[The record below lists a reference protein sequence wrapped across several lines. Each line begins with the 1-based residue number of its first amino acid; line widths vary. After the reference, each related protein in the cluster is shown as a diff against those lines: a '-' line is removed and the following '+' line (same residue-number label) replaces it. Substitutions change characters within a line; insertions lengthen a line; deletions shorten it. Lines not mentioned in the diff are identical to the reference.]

1 MTQEEL
7 LTAINASGLTPAQ
20 LATVLKFASALVQ
33 RETLR
38 AAMLKERTAQAAAI
52 QESESKLQGLQQQ
65 FDAIDAQL
73 AAQA

>member
-1 MTQEEL
+1 MTADEL
-7 LTAINASGLTPAQ
+7 LAAINASGLTPVQ
-20 LATVLKFASALVQ
+20 LATVLKFASALVE

-38 AAMLKERTAQAAAI
+38 AAMLRERNEQAAAH
-52 QESESKLQGLQQQ
+52 QESEARLQALQQQ

>member
-7 LTAINASGLTPAQ
+7 LAAINASALTPEQ

-38 AAMLKERTAQAAAI
+38 AAMLKERTNQAAAH
-52 QESESKLQGLQQQ
+52 QESEARLQALQAQ

>member
-1 MTQEEL
+1 MTADEL
-7 LTAINASGLTPAQ
+7 LAAINASGLTPTQ
-20 LATVLKFASALVQ
+20 LATVLKFASALVE

-38 AAMLKERTAQAAAI
+38 AAMLRERNEQAAAH
-52 QESESKLQGLQQQ
+52 QASEARLQALQAQ

>member
-1 MTQEEL
+1 MTADEL
-7 LTAINASGLTPAQ
+7 LAAINASGLTPAQ
-20 LATVLKFASALVQ
+20 LATVLKFASALVE

-38 AAMLKERTAQAAAI
+38 AAMLRERNEQAAAH
-52 QESESKLQGLQQQ
+52 QESEARLQALQQQ

>member
-7 LTAINASGLTPAQ
+7 LQAINASGLTAEQ
-20 LATVLKFASALVQ
+20 LAVVLRFAGALVQ

-38 AAMLKERTAQAAAI
+38 AAMLKERTAQA
-52 QESESKLQGLQQQ
+52 SEAKLQELQAA

>member
-1 MTQEEL
+1 MTQDEL
-7 LTAINASGLTPAQ
+7 LASINASGLTAEQ
-20 LATVLKFASALVQ
+20 LATVLKFAAALVS

-38 AAMLKERTAQAAAI
+38 AAMLRVRNEQAAAI
-52 QESESKLQGLQQQ
+52 QASEAQLQALQAQ

>member
-7 LTAINASGLTPAQ
+7 LKAINDSGLDSAGLT
-20 LATVLKFASALVQ
+20 TVLKFAGALVQ
-33 RETLR
+33 REALR
-38 AAMLKERTAQAAAI
+38 AAMLKERTAQAASVQA
-52 QESESKLQGLQQQ
+52 SEAKLQALQQQ

>member
-1 MTQEEL
+1 MTQEQL
-7 LTAINASGLTPAQ
+7 LAAINASGLTPEQ
-20 LATVLKFASALVQ
+20 LATVLKFAAALVE

-38 AAMLKERTAQAAAI
+38 AAMLKERNSQTAAI
-52 QESESKLQGLQQQ
+52 QESEAKLQALQAQ

>member
-1 MTQEEL
+1 MTQDEL
-7 LTAINASGLTPAQ
+7 LASINASGLTAEQ
-20 LATVLKFASALVQ
+20 LATVLKFAAALVQ

-38 AAMLKERTAQAAAI
+38 AAMLKERTAQAVA
-52 QESESKLQGLQQQ
+52 QNESEAKLQALQAQ

>member
-1 MTQEEL
+1 QEEL
-7 LTAINASGLTPAQ
+7 LKAINDAGLTAEG
-20 LATVLKFASALVQ
+20 LTTVLKFAGALVQ

-38 AAMLKERTAQAAAI
+38 AAMLKERMAQASAVQA
-52 QESESKLQGLQQQ
+52 SETKLQELQAQ